1 MEQKRLPDLDK
12 TDSEIGYRDACARRH
27 WGQWHGEEYRN
38 QVVLEVLSGAKT
50 PLEACWQY
58 GIAPGILA
66 LWKAH
71 FLIRVR
77 NHLAAEMLAARNE
90 GRIRELT
97 LMNGWLLH
105 YGNSRL
111 VFYE

>member
-1 MEQKRLPDLDK
+1 MEQRWQPDRGEMG
-12 TDSEIGYRDACARRH
+12 SEISYRGVYAGQR

-77 NHLAAEMLAARNE
+77 SHLAAEMLAARNE